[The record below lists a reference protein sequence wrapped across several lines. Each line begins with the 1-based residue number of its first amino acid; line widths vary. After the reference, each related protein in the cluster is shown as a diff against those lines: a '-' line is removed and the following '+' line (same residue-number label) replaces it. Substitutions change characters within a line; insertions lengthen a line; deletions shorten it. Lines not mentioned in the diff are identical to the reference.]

1 MTGPGYNGT
10 ELLATVASRMLQN
23 GDSVFVG
30 TGLPVIA
37 GMLAQ
42 KTHAPELLV
51 FFEAGAVGPQL
62 RQLPISV
69 GDSRTMYRAV
79 AASSMHD
86 LMSMCQSGYADYG
99 FLGAAQID
107 AFGNLNTTVIGD
119 WKKPTA
125 RLPGSG
131 GANDIGS
138 SVHKTLV
145 ILKQS
150 KRSFVEKIDFL
161 TTPGFLTGPGARE
174 RAGLPR
180 GGGPYRVI
188 TQLAVYDFDPATC
201 RMRLFSLHPGVTV
214 DDVRASSGFEIGI
227 PESYGQSPTPT
238 AEELRL
244 LREVIDPS
252 GMVLGK

>member
-1 MTGPGYNGT
+1 MTSPGYNGT
-10 ELLATVASRMLQN
+10 ELLATVASHILQN

-51 FFEAGAVGPQL
+51 FFEAGSIGPQL

-69 GDSRTMYRAV
+69 GDSRTMYKAV

-107 AFGNLNTTVIGD
+107 AFANLNTTVIGE
-119 WKKPTA
+119 WAKPTA

-131 GANDIGS
+131 GANDVGS
-138 SVHKTLV
+138 FVHKIII
-145 ILKQS
+145 ILRQS
-150 KRSFVEKIDFL
+150 RRSFVEKVDFI
-161 TTPGFLTGPGARE
+161 TTPGFLSGPGSRE
-174 RAGLPR
+174 RAGLPK
-180 GGGPYRVI
+180 GGGPFRVI
-188 TQLAVYDFDPATC
+188 TQLAVYDFNPATC
-201 RMRLFSLHPGVTV
+201 RMRLFSLHPGVTI
-214 DDVRASSGFEIGI
+214 DDVYANSGFEIEI
-227 PESYGQSPTPT
+227 PKSYGESPTPT

-244 LREVIDPS
+244 LRDAIDPA
-252 GMVLGK
+252 GIVIGK

>member
-10 ELLATVASRMLQN
+10 ELLATVASRILQS

-119 WKKPTA
+119 WGKPTS

-150 KRSFVEKIDFL
+150 KRSFVKKVDYL

-174 RAGLPR
+174 KAGLPK

-188 TQLAVYDFDPATC
+188 TQLAVYDFNPATC

-214 DDVRASSGFEIGI
+214 DDVRANSGFDIEI
-227 PESYGQSPTPT
+227 PKSYGESPTPT

-244 LREVIDPS
+244 LREEIDPL